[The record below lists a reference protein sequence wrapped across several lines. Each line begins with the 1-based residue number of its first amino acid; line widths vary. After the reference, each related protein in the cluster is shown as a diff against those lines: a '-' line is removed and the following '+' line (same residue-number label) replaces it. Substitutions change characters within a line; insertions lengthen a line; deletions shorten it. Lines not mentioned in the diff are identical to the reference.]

1 VRTFGPLSPVRV
13 SLPEPPVTFSM
24 AANVSVPAFP
34 VSWPP
39 ATERSTAT
47 LRVEVE

>member
-1 VRTFGPLSPVRV
+1 MSPVSV

-24 AANVSVPAFP
+24 ATNVSVPAFP

-39 ATERSTAT
+39 ATERSTVT
-47 LRVEVE
+47 LKLEVE